1 MQLLPKGVPL
11 RQTSE
16 NTVAVLRDL
25 ILTGDLEPGSRLGE
39 ADLATRLQVSR
50 TPIREALPRL
60 AAEGLVELIP
70 NRGARVVS
78 WSTEDLEQIFEIR
91 LRLEPYAVS
100 LAVPR
105 LTDDD
110 LDELQELARHMQE
123 LGTRGW
129 SDDLDQVFEMNR
141 AFHGL
146 LIEKAANPALASS
159 LLSVTHASV
168 VNINLRHY
176 GPAAMARSLS
186 HHLEIV
192 AAARAGDPQWAASV
206 MTSHLYNARATMLPA
221 DVATQASAVRTATEQ
236 PGVTQ

>member
-1 MQLLPKGVPL
+1 MKL
-11 RQTSE
+11 RQASE
-16 NTVAVLRDL
+16 NTVALLRDL

-78 WSTEDLEQIFEIR
+78 WSPADLEQIFEIR

-105 LTDDD
+105 LADGD
-110 LDELQELARHMQE
+110 LAQLQELADRMRE
-123 LGTRGW
+123 LGTRGT
-129 SDDLDQVFEMNR
+129 SKDLDEVFEMNR

-221 DVATQASAVRTATEQ
+221 DATTQTGPTRIAAEQ
-236 PGVTQ
+236 PGAPQ

>member
-110 LDELQELARHMQE
+110 LDELQEL
-123 LGTRGW
+123 
-129 SDDLDQVFEMNR
+129 
-141 AFHGL
+141 
-146 LIEKAANPALASS
+146 
-159 LLSVTHASV
+159 
-168 VNINLRHY
+168 
-176 GPAAMARSLS
+176 
-186 HHLEIV
+186 
-192 AAARAGDPQWAASV
+192 
-206 MTSHLYNARATMLPA
+206 
-221 DVATQASAVRTATEQ
+221 
-236 PGVTQ
+236 